1 MKLFILLLV
10 LSVALGAGMAVFSC
24 HIRRQT
30 LEQAMAWQA
39 AHYDI
44 SWYEGMEKTDYT
56 VKSYDGYELHV
67 QFLAN
72 PERVTDR
79 YVVLSHGYS
88 DNRLGSLKYAMVY
101 FHLGY
106 NVIVYDLR
114 GHGENKPTFCTYSAR
129 ESRDLLA
136 LLEDTRTRYPEVHV
150 LGIHGESLGAGTSIA
165 SLKEHPAVDFVVAD
179 CGFSEIKAVLKNGMK
194 SGKLPEWPVDYASVF
209 AKLLYGYSFD
219 EMRPIDSLAD
229 NTVPILFIHG
239 AQDDFYC
246 PLAQRGNAAGDRG
259 LQRAPSDPR
268 RGACTIRADSTDGL
282 SGNCKRFFQS
292 HSAAL
297 NEGNFAYVAPGECTF
312 CMSAI
317 LYRYRVLFSSGK
329 IRQPGV

>member
-1 MKLFILLLV
+1 MHMKMILRLFILLLV
-10 LSVALGAGMAVFSC
+10 LSAALGVGLAVFSC

-44 SWYEGMEKTDYT
+44 SWYDSMEKTDYT

-67 QFLAN
+67 QYLPN
-72 PERVTDR
+72 PETSTDR
-79 YVVLSHGYS
+79 YVVISHGYS

-136 LLEDTRTRYPEVHV
+136 LLEDTRARYPDVRV

-165 SLKEHPAVDFVVAD
+165 CLKEHPAIDFVVAD
-179 CGFSEIKAVLKNGMK
+179 CGFSEIKAVLKNGLK
-194 SGKLPEWPVDYASVF
+194 SGNLPEWPVDYASVF
-209 AKLLYGYSFD
+209 AKLLYGISLD
-219 EMRPIDSLAD
+219 EMRPIDSLAE
-229 NTVPILFIHG
+229 NTIPILFIHG
-239 AQDDFYC
+239 EQDTFIAPWHSEAMQQATGGYSELHLIPGAGHAESVLTAPMDYLEIVRDFFK
-246 PLAQRGNAAGDRG
+246 
-259 LQRAPSDPR
+259 
-268 RGACTIRADSTDGL
+268 TIQL
-282 SGNCKRFFQS
+282 
-292 HSAAL
+292 
-297 NEGNFAYVAPGECTF
+297 P
-312 CMSAI
+312 
-317 LYRYRVLFSSGK
+317 
-329 IRQPGV
+329 